1 MGIIFTV
8 SDLVF
13 TVGLMS
19 SGVLGTLSQGED
31 RAGSSARVFN
41 TFESV
46 FNLVQ
51 TGSNLLVKDATYKSM
66 VKYLK
71 AFQSVFNLVQTGS
84 MSEEGSDQ
92 LFLSNRGSTVES
104 NLFESVLNPRFLG
117 V

>member
-8 SDLVF
+8 SVLVV

-51 TGSNLLVKDATYKSM
+51 TGSNPLVKDATYKSM

-92 LFLSNRGSTVES
+92 LFLSNRG
-104 NLFESVLNPRFLG
+104 PPC
-117 V
+117 